1 MKKAVL
7 AILALGFITSASAYS
22 WNYYY
27 TGSGAWRWPFIS
39 AERDSLKRQP
49 INCYYDFNQHRRV
62 CFND

>member
-7 AILALGFITSASAYS
+7 AIIGFICNASAYS

-39 AERDSLKRQP
+39 AERDRVYKNQRP
-49 INCYYDFNQHRRV
+49 IDCGYSYKYRKYMCGDY
-62 CFND
+62 